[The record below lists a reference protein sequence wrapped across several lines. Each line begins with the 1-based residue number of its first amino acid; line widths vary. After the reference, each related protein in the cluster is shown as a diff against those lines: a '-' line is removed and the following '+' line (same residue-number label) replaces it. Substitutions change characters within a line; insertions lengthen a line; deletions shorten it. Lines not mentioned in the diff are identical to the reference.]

1 MKNSP
6 PFKKDDNERRKKE
19 EKSLNFKQINYFLYQ
34 KEKREKE
41 KKTLIEITCKQNEED
56 EINSLTT
63 QKELRVLFNF

>member
-1 MKNSP
+1 MKMKNSP

-41 KKTLIEITCKQNEED
+41 KKTLIEITCK
-56 EINSLTT
+56 
-63 QKELRVLFNF
+63 